1 MNMMEQKNATLRL
14 SVYGKIKKVI
24 NSYKDTELSDIDRKA
39 LRGLFVKHL
48 KEFDEDHR
56 ERMSKVSL
64 LDRLQRNANNEVPIN
79 ENEA

>member
-1 MNMMEQKNATLRL
+1 MMEEKNPAVRL

-24 NSYKDTELSDIDRKA
+24 NSYKDIELSDIDRKA
-39 LRGLFVKHL
+39 LRGFFVKNL

-64 LDRLQRNANNEVPIN
+64 LDRLQRNANNEVAIN